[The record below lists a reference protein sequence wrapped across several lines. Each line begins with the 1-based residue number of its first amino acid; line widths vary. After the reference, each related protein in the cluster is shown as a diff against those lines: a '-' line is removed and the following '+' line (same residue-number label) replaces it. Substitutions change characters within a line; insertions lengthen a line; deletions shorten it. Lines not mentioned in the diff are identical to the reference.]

1 MRNVFDQ
8 YNHPENRLS
17 HALAV
22 CLHEDRALL
31 RGLLAWVGVKSPAR
45 VQKLTIAEQSLH
57 GDAAETDEEA
67 ERKGLP
73 DIGIHDGAAW
83 CLLIES
89 KVQAALTDDQ
99 LARHERTLRRR
110 PGWSPSSIASGSAR
124 LAATG
129 SRAAH
134 SDRAGPPRAG

>member
-1 MRNVFDQ
+1 MRNIFDQ
-8 YNHPENRLS
+8 YRQPENRLT

-22 CLHEDRALL
+22 CLHEDRTLL
-31 RGLLAWVGVKSPAR
+31 RRFLAWAGVKPAAR
-45 VQKLTIAEQSLH
+45 AQELAIAEQTLP
-57 GDAAETDEEA
+57 GDAPATEEEA

-73 DIGIHDGAAW
+73 DIVVHDGTTW

-110 PGWSPSSIASGSAR
+110 GFEQIHRVALTKASATAR
-124 LAATG
+124 H
-129 SRAAH
+129 RFIF
-134 SDRAGPPRAG
+134 P